1 MQAPPLSIQEK
12 VRPKAWIDDLLR
24 RTREGEKMPA
34 GAMGDLC
41 AGLNGIPE
49 RADKTE
55 FYPHD
60 QNWSNR
66 LILGDSLQLVAS
78 LAERE
83 GLRGEGRRI
92 SFDPAYG
99 IKCNRQYPPRP
110 CLSHSPCSHA
120 VFRDPAPSHDVDNG
134 MPPNG
139 RRPEV

>member
-1 MQAPPLSIQEK
+1 MHAPPLSIQEK

-34 GAMGDLC
+34 GAVGDLC
-41 AGLNGIPE
+41 ADLNGVPE

-66 LILGDSLQLVAS
+66 LILRDSLQLMAS

-83 GLRGEGRRI
+83 GLRSEGRRI

-99 IKCNRQYPPRP
+99 IKCNRQCPSRP
-110 CLSHSPCSHA
+110 CLCT
-120 VFRDPAPSHDVDNG
+120 VPAR
-134 MPPNG
+134 MPF
-139 RRPEV
+139 